1 MKILFGIMSLLEK
14 TVLIGFLTLVFYCF
28 VMIDWKKQQINKEIN
43 IQKLDD
49 ELRDKILHP
58 HLYKDCGI

>member
-1 MKILFGIMSLLEK
+1 MKILFSIMSVLEK
-14 TVLIGFLTLVFYCF
+14 TVLIGFLALVFYCF
-28 VMIDWKKQQINKEIN
+28 VMIDWKKQQLNKEISK
-43 IQKLDD
+43 QKLDD

>member
-1 MKILFGIMSLLEK
+1 
-14 TVLIGFLTLVFYCF
+14 
-28 VMIDWKKQQINKEIN
+28 MIDWKKQQINKEIN

-58 HLYKDCGI
+58 HLYKDCGISPN